1 MNSSAVYWLWL
12 SSLPEVNLNAK
23 AALLEVFGSA
33 EAAFH
38 APKGFYAGIEGIS
51 PRDAEALEARDLTE
65 ARAIPKRCEEE
76 GITILTPDD
85 PRYPQRLK
93 EIYAPPAALYVKGR
107 LPDLDGGV
115 PVSVIGTRHASP
127 YGIKMSRNIAYELSC
142 CGAIVVSGLTQGC
155 DAAAAE
161 GALAAG
167 GLCVGVLG
175 TPITARSDLP
185 SRVCRQGALISE
197 YAPGTA
203 QRKTFFRARNR
214 IAAGISVG
222 VVVTEAP
229 EKSGTRL
236 FVAEALEQGKEIFAV
251 PGNADSETGQGTIR
265 FLREGAQ
272 LVTHGW
278 EVAEELDVSFP
289 GVLDSSSRATFPQFP
304 ASEPVGNSAVPRT
317 GNTKKKAGTNM
328 ADRSGGR
335 NLSGGTAKKRLDNA
349 TAHCYIDISEKLS
362 ALNETQQQVALA
374 VLAGSGSAEEVIGRT
389 GLEAKAV
396 LTALTMLEIRRV
408 ITRDAAG
415 NIIIRE
421 E

>member
-23 AALLEVFGSA
+23 AALLEAFGSA
-33 EAAFH
+33 EAASH
-38 APKGFYAGIEGIS
+38 APKGFYAGMEGIS

-76 GITILTPDD
+76 GITILTLDD

-115 PVSVIGTRHASP
+115 PVAVIGTRHASP
-127 YGIKMSRNIAYELSC
+127 YGIKMSRNIAYELSR

-167 GLCVGVLG
+167 GLCIGVLG

-272 LVTHGW
+272 LVTRGW

-289 GVLDSSSRATFPQFP
+289 GVLDGSSRATFPQFP
-304 ASEPVGNSAVPRT
+304 APEPVGNSAVPVA
-317 GNTKKKAGTNM
+317 GNAKKKAGTNM
-328 ADRSGGR
+328 ADRAGSK
-335 NLSGGTAKKRLDNA
+335 NLSDRAAKKRLDNA
-349 TAHCYIDISEKLS
+349 TTHCYIDISEKLS

-408 ITRDAAG
+408 IARDAAG